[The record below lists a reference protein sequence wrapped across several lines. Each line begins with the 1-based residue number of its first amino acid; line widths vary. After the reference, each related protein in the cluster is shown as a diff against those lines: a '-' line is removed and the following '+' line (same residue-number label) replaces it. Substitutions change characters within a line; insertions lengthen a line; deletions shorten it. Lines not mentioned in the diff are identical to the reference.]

1 MRPIHANELLA
12 GLALARPVL
21 INAVVTDSRRV
32 QPGCVF
38 VCFPGAR
45 VDGHDFAAAAYRAGA
60 EYIIANHPVEGVP
73 EDHLVVTPSSHRAM
87 LRMAS
92 NYRTLFNP
100 LMIGV
105 TGSVGK
111 TTTKEF
117 CYAVLSAFG
126 NTLKTEGNQNNEIGL
141 PNTLFRLDEATEY
154 AVVEMGMSAL
164 GEIAR
169 LVRTARPAAGI
180 ITMIGVSHLENLG
193 SRENILK
200 AKLEICQGLPDGAP
214 LVLNGDDAMLR
225 GASLPGRLRPVWFGI
240 DDAAADVRAEEIRD
254 ADGGTAFTLVDSE
267 HGRFAVTIPT
277 VGLHT
282 VRDALA
288 AYAAATRLG
297 LDPARAAAALAR
309 YQTTGMRQNVAEHGG
324 VTFIEDCYNASP
336 DSMRAAL
343 DILARRTPGPG
354 GRRIAVLG
362 DMFELGD
369 ASEAAHRETGAWAA
383 DAADLLIAVGERSA
397 AMEQEA
403 RKKGAATLY
412 CQNTGEVVEYLGSNL
427 RPGDVVLA
435 KASHAMG
442 FEQMLTALYA
452 VLPAPAAPAGE
463 AGATNT

>member
-214 LVLNGDDAMLR
+214 LVLNGDDDYLPSAR
-225 GASLPGRLRPVWFGI
+225 VPGRLHPVYFSLS
-240 DDAAADVRAEEIRD
+240 DHNADVTASGVFVSASGTRFRLRD
-254 ADGGTAFTLVDSE
+254 KEFGSYD
-267 HGRFAVTIPT
+267 VTIPAM
-277 VGLHT
+277 GEHN
-282 VRDALA
+282 VRNALS
-288 AYAAATRLG
+288 AYALATRLG
-297 LDPARAAAALAR
+297 LDPAAAARALSQYR
-309 YQTTGMRQNVAEHGG
+309 TTGHRQNITHHAG
-324 VTFIEDCYNASP
+324 VTVIEDCYNANP
-336 DSMRAAL
+336 DSMKAAL
-343 DILARRTPGPG
+343 RTLEAYPTQ

-362 DMFELGD
+362 DMFELGAISD
-369 ASEAAHRETGAWAA
+369 AAHTQLGEDAAQSSVAFLITVGEAARLTHRRAVALGVPAVHCADKK
-383 DAADLLIAVGERSA
+383 DAAALLIS
-397 AMEQEA
+397 
-403 RKKGAATLY
+403 Y
-412 CQNTGEVVEYLGSNL
+412 CE
-427 RPGDVVLA
+427 PDDVVLV
-435 KASHAMG
+435 KASHGMA
-442 FEQMLTALYA
+442 FETILDDLYA
-452 VLPAPAAPAGE
+452 ALDVRKDGSV
-463 AGATNT
+463 

>member
-214 LVLNGDDAMLR
+214 LVLNGDDELLR
-225 GASLPGRLRPVWFGI
+225 GAQLPARLQPVWFSLKESGA
-240 DDAAADVRAEEIRD
+240 DVCAADIRD
-254 ADGGTAFTLVDSE
+254 DETGTAFTLRDAA
-267 HGRFAVTIPT
+267 HGNFAVHIPT
-277 VGLHT
+277 QGLHT
-282 VRDALA
+282 VSDALA

-297 LDPARAAAALAR
+297 LDPAKAAAALSN
-309 YQTTGMRQNVAEHGG
+309 YQTTGMRQNIVHKAG

-343 DILARRTPGPG
+343 DILNRQIPGPD

-362 DMFELGD
+362 DMLELGA
-369 ASEAAHRETGAWAA
+369 ASEQAHRQTGEWAA
-383 DAADLLIAVGERSA
+383 ETADILLAVGPNSA
-397 AMEQEA
+397 AMAEA
-403 RKKGAATLY
+403 AGQKVTTLH
-412 CQNTGEVVEYLGSNL
+412 CQNTQEVVEYLRLNL

-435 KASHAMG
+435 KASHAMQ
-442 FEQMLTALYA
+442 FEEMLHSLYA
-452 VLPAPAAPAGE
+452 VLPDHA
-463 AGATNT
+463 

>member
-254 ADGGTAFTLVDSE
+254 ADGGTAFTLVDAE

-397 AMEQEA
+397 AMGQEA

>member
-1 MRPIHANELLA
+1 MKPIHANELLA
-12 GLALARPVL
+12 GLTLARPVD
-21 INAVVTDSRRV
+21 ITAVVTDSRKV

-45 VDGHDFAAAAYRAGA
+45 VDGHDFAEGAYKAGA
-60 EYIIANHPVEGVP
+60 EYIIANHPVDGVP
-73 EDHLVVTPSSHRAM
+73 EDHLVVTPSSHMAM

-100 LMIGV
+100 LMVGV

-141 PNTLFRLDEATEY
+141 PNTLFRLEDATEY

-169 LVRTARPAAGI
+169 LTRTARPNAGI

-214 LVLNGDDAMLR
+214 LVLNGDDELLR
-225 GASLPGRLRPVWFGI
+225 GAQLPARLQPVWFSLKESGA
-240 DDAAADVRAEEIRD
+240 DVCAADIRD
-254 ADGGTAFTLVDSE
+254 DETGTAFTLRDAA
-267 HGRFAVTIPT
+267 HGNFAVHIPT
-277 VGLHT
+277 QGLHT
-282 VRDALA
+282 VSDALA

-297 LDPARAAAALAR
+297 LDPAKAAAALSNYR
-309 YQTTGMRQNVAEHGG
+309 TTGMRQNIVHHGG

-343 DILARRTPGPG
+343 DILNRQVPGPD

-362 DMFELGD
+362 DMLELGS
-369 ASEAAHRETGAWAA
+369 ASEQAHRQTGEWAA
-383 DAADLLIAVGERSA
+383 ETADILLAVGPNSA
-397 AMEQEA
+397 AMAEA
-403 RKKGAATLY
+403 AGQKVTTLH
-412 CQNTGEVVEYLGSNL
+412 CQNTQEVVEYLRLNL

-435 KASHAMG
+435 KASHAMQ
-442 FEQMLTALYA
+442 FEEMLHSLYA
-452 VLPAPAAPAGE
+452 VLPDHA
-463 AGATNT
+463 

>member
-1 MRPIHANELLA
+1 MKPIHANELLA
-12 GLALARPVL
+12 GLTLARPVD
-21 INAVVTDSRRV
+21 ITAVVTDSRKV

-45 VDGHDFAAAAYRAGA
+45 VDGHDFAEGAYKAGA
-60 EYIIANHPVEGVP
+60 EYIIANHPVDGVP
-73 EDHLVVTPSSHRAM
+73 EDHLVVTSSSHMAM

-100 LMIGV
+100 LMVGV

-141 PNTLFRLDEATEY
+141 PNTLFRLEDATEY

-169 LVRTARPAAGI
+169 LTRTARPNAGI

-214 LVLNGDDAMLR
+214 LVLNSDDELLR
-225 GASLPGRLRPVWFGI
+225 GAQLPARLQPVWFSLKESGA
-240 DDAAADVRAEEIRD
+240 DVCAADIRD
-254 ADGGTAFTLVDSE
+254 DETGTAFTLRDAA
-267 HGRFAVTIPT
+267 HGNFAVHIPT
-277 VGLHT
+277 QGLHT
-282 VRDALA
+282 VSDALA

-297 LDPARAAAALAR
+297 LDPAKAAAALSNYR
-309 YQTTGMRQNVAEHGG
+309 TTGMRQNIVHHGG

-343 DILARRTPGPG
+343 DILNRQVPGPD

-362 DMFELGD
+362 DMLELGA
-369 ASEAAHRETGAWAA
+369 ASEQAHRQTGEWAA
-383 DAADLLIAVGERSA
+383 ETADILLAVGPNSA
-397 AMEQEA
+397 AMAEA
-403 RKKGAATLY
+403 AGQKVTTLH
-412 CQNTGEVVEYLGSNL
+412 CQNTQEVVEYLRLNL

-435 KASHAMG
+435 KASHAMQ
-442 FEQMLTALYA
+442 FEEMLHSLYA
-452 VLPAPAAPAGE
+452 VLPDHA
-463 AGATNT
+463 

>member
-1 MRPIHANELLA
+1 MKPIHANELLA
-12 GLALARPVL
+12 GLTLARPVD
-21 INAVVTDSRRV
+21 ITAVVTDSRKV

-45 VDGHDFAAAAYRAGA
+45 VDGHDFAEGAYKAGA
-60 EYIIANHPVEGVP
+60 EYIIANHPVDGVP
-73 EDHLVVTPSSHRAM
+73 EDHLVVTPSSHMAM

-100 LMIGV
+100 LMVGV

-141 PNTLFRLDEATEY
+141 PNTLFRLEDATEY

-169 LVRTARPAAGI
+169 LTRTARPNAGI

-214 LVLNGDDAMLR
+214 LVLNGDDELLR
-225 GASLPGRLRPVWFGI
+225 GAQLPARLQPVWFSLKESGADVCAADI
-240 DDAAADVRAEEIRD
+240 RDDETGTVFTLRDAA
-254 ADGGTAFTLVDSE
+254 
-267 HGRFAVTIPT
+267 HGNFAVHIPT
-277 VGLHT
+277 QGLHT
-282 VRDALA
+282 VSDALA

-297 LDPARAAAALAR
+297 LDPAKAAAALSNYR
-309 YQTTGMRQNVAEHGG
+309 TTGMRQNIVHHGG

-343 DILARRTPGPG
+343 DILNRQVPGPD

-362 DMFELGD
+362 DMLELGP
-369 ASEAAHRETGAWAA
+369 ASEQAHRQTGEWAA
-383 DAADLLIAVGERSA
+383 ETADILLAVGPNSA
-397 AMEQEA
+397 AMAEA
-403 RKKGAATLY
+403 AGQKVTTLH
-412 CQNTGEVVEYLGSNL
+412 CQNTQEVVEYLRLNL

-435 KASHAMG
+435 KASHAMQ
-442 FEQMLTALYA
+442 FEEMLHSLYA
-452 VLPAPAAPAGE
+452 VLPDHA
-463 AGATNT
+463 

>member
-1 MRPIHANELLA
+1 MKPIHANELLA
-12 GLALARPVL
+12 GLTLARPVD
-21 INAVVTDSRRV
+21 ITAVVTDSRKV

-45 VDGHDFAAAAYRAGA
+45 VDGHDFAEGAYKAGA
-60 EYIIANHPVEGVP
+60 EYIIANHPVDGVP
-73 EDHLVVTPSSHRAM
+73 EDHLVVTPSSHMAM

-100 LMIGV
+100 LMVGV

-141 PNTLFRLDEATEY
+141 PNTLFRLEDATEY

-169 LVRTARPAAGI
+169 LTRTARPNAGI

-214 LVLNGDDAMLR
+214 LVLNGDDELLR
-225 GASLPGRLRPVWFGI
+225 GAQLPARLQPVWFSLKESGA
-240 DDAAADVRAEEIRD
+240 DVCAADIRD
-254 ADGGTAFTLVDSE
+254 DETGTAFTLRDAA
-267 HGRFAVTIPT
+267 HGNFAVHIPT
-277 VGLHT
+277 QGLHT
-282 VRDALA
+282 VSDALA

-297 LDPARAAAALAR
+297 LDPAKAAAALSNYR
-309 YQTTGMRQNVAEHGG
+309 TTGMRQNIVHHGG

-343 DILARRTPGPG
+343 DILNRQVPGPD

-362 DMFELGD
+362 DMLELG
-369 ASEAAHRETGAWAA
+369 AALEQAHRQTGEWAA
-383 DAADLLIAVGERSA
+383 ETADILLAVGPNSA
-397 AMEQEA
+397 AMAEA
-403 RKKGAATLY
+403 AGQKVTTLH
-412 CQNTGEVVEYLGSNL
+412 CQNTQEVVEYLRLNL

-435 KASHAMG
+435 KASHAMQ
-442 FEQMLTALYA
+442 FEEMLHSLYA
-452 VLPAPAAPAGE
+452 VLPDHA
-463 AGATNT
+463 

>member
-1 MRPIHANELLA
+1 MKPIHANELLA
-12 GLALARPVL
+12 GLTLARPVD
-21 INAVVTDSRRV
+21 ITAVVTDSRKV

-45 VDGHDFAAAAYRAGA
+45 VDGHDFAEGAYKAGA
-60 EYIIANHPVEGVP
+60 EYIIANHPVDGVP
-73 EDHLVVTPSSHRAM
+73 EDHLVVTPSSHMAM

-100 LMIGV
+100 LMVGV

-141 PNTLFRLDEATEY
+141 PNTLFRLEDATEY

-169 LVRTARPAAGI
+169 LTRTARPNAGI

-214 LVLNGDDAMLR
+214 LVLNGDDELLR
-225 GASLPGRLRPVWFGI
+225 GAQLPARLQPVWFSLKESGA
-240 DDAAADVRAEEIRD
+240 DVCAADIRD
-254 ADGGTAFTLVDSE
+254 DETGTAFTLRDAA
-267 HGRFAVTIPT
+267 HGNFAVHIPT
-277 VGLHT
+277 QGLHT
-282 VRDALA
+282 VSDALA

-297 LDPARAAAALAR
+297 LDPAKAASALSNYR
-309 YQTTGMRQNVAEHGG
+309 TTGMRQNIVHHGG

-343 DILARRTPGPG
+343 DILNRQVPGPD

-362 DMFELGD
+362 DMLELGS
-369 ASEAAHRETGAWAA
+369 ASEQAHRQTGEWAA
-383 DAADLLIAVGERSA
+383 ETADILLAVGPNSA
-397 AMEQEA
+397 AMAEA
-403 RKKGAATLY
+403 AGQKVTTLH
-412 CQNTGEVVEYLGSNL
+412 CQNTQEVVEYLRLNL

-435 KASHAMG
+435 KASHAMQ
-442 FEQMLTALYA
+442 FEEMLHSLYA
-452 VLPAPAAPAGE
+452 VLPDHA
-463 AGATNT
+463 

>member
-12 GLALARPVL
+12 GLALARPAL
-21 INAVVTDSRRV
+21 ITDVVTDSRRV
-32 QPGCVF
+32 HPGCVF

-45 VDGHDFAAAAYRAGA
+45 VDGHDFAAAAYKAGA
-60 EYIIANHPVEGVP
+60 EYVIANHPVEGVP

-92 NYRTLFNP
+92 NYRMLFNP

-214 LVLNGDDAMLR
+214 LVLNGDDALLR
-225 GASLPGRLRPVWFGI
+225 GAALPHRLRPVWFALK
-240 DDAAADVRAEEIRD
+240 DPAADVRAVDIRD
-254 ADGGTAFTLVDSE
+254 TAAGTAFTLADAE
-267 HGRFAVTIPT
+267 HGRFEVCIPT
-277 VGLHT
+277 TGLHT
-282 VRDALA
+282 VYDALA

-297 LDPARAAAALAR
+297 LDPARAAAALADYR
-309 YQTTGMRQNVAEHGG
+309 TTGMRQNLAVHGG

-343 DILARRTPGPG
+343 GILAGRTPGTG

-362 DMFELGD
+362 DMLELG
-369 ASEAAHRETGAWAA
+369 AVSEAAHRDTGTLAGETA
-383 DAADLLIAVGERSA
+383 DIVLAVGPLSA
-397 AMEQEA
+397 ALAEAA
-403 RKKGAATLY
+403 RKKCAATLY
-412 CQNTGEVVEYLGSNL
+412 CQNTGEVVEYLRSNL

-452 VLPAPAAPAGE
+452 VLP
-463 AGATNT
+463 TT